1 MEIKYN
7 NKTYNKIKE
16 LLADT
21 TIADIDKFLFDN
33 EKITLADFVNLQEQ
47 ENKNDANGSAS
58 NSGDNG
64 SASNSGDM
72 GSASN
77 SGYWGSASNSGHWGS
92 ASNSGDKGSA
102 SNSGHW
108 GSASNS
114 GYWGSASNSGDK
126 GSASNSGHWGS
137 ASNSGDKGSA
147 SNSGDMGSAS
157 NSGYWGSASN
167 SGYWGVSVS
176 NAIFGTVSNKA
187 GLYSMVTEFVFDNL
201 IYGENPLKEKIIKQ
215 NAKLIKFTKEMEGK
229 YYTLLKNK
237 IFEVVDHDGIKM
249 IVTDRKDINGFKVLK
264 GIIFGDYTIYNK
276 QRKFEDIDKTFV
288 VEKDGIFSHADTI
301 EKAIADF
308 RYKIANRD
316 TSDFEYFKTT
326 KDKIS
331 TDEIIKG
338 YRVITGSCELG
349 TKHFVED
356 IMGDKLKDSYT
367 IDEALVILRTENAY
381 AFEKFEKFVRGE

>member
-21 TIADIDKFLFDN
+21 TIANVDEFLFDN

-47 ENKNDANGSAS
+47 ENKNDARGSAS
-58 NSGDNG
+58 NSGDWGSASNSGYRG
-64 SASNSGDM
+64 SASNSGDC

-77 SGYWGSASNSGHWGS
+77 SGDWGS
-92 ASNSGDKGSA
+92 ASNSGD
-102 SNSGHW
+102 
-108 GSASNS
+108 
-114 GYWGSASNSGDK
+114 WGSASNSGD
-126 GSASNSGHWGS
+126 WGI
-137 ASNSGDKGSA
+137 
-147 SNSGDMGSAS
+147 
-157 NSGYWGSASN
+157 
-167 SGYWGVSVS
+167 SVS

-187 GLYSMVTEFVFDNL
+187 GLYSMVIEFVFDNL
-201 IYGENPLKEKIIKQ
+201 IDGEGLPKEKIIKQ

-237 IFEVVDHDGIKM
+237 IFEVVECDGIKM

-276 QRKFEDIDKTFV
+276 QKKLEDINKTFV
-288 VEKDGIFSHADTI
+288 VKKDGIFSHADTI
-301 EKAIADF
+301 DKAIADF

-338 YRVITGSCELG
+338 YRVITGSCEFG

-356 IMGDKLKDSYT
+356 IMGDELKDSYT
-367 IDEALVILRTENAY
+367 IDEALAILKTKNAY
-381 AFEKFEKFVRGE
+381 AFEKFENFVRGN